1 MRGAGLRRA
10 FALAIGLAACAFA
23 QASEIKALRFRIVTG
38 DPSELSQRI
47 ATDLRKR
54 LTHVYAS
61 PGAEPRRP
69 VVVAVGPSALREAM
83 AKPCNCL
90 LIAAY
95 TSSQVWHAHTAALPA
110 RQLMSTTAI
119 FAEPAPADQL
129 HLVTLLFKR
138 PVRVFALISRETA
151 FLKPVLAHVDELYD
165 YPRGADINRFISRI
179 TQARVLLAVPDS
191 AVYTEENI
199 RSILLST
206 YRHNQAVIG
215 FSADMVKAGALASTY
230 SDIEQINA
238 HVADVVGAYLDTGEL
253 APPQFPR
260 YFSTIVNES
269 VARSL
274 DVSVDA
280 AARNFAN
287 RPPKTSLI
295 TVLKRPLP

>member
-1 MRGAGLRRA
+1 MRRLL
-10 FALAIGLAACAFA
+10 ALAIGLAACAFA
-23 QASEIKALRFRIVTG
+23 PAAEIKALRFRIVTG
-38 DPSELSQRI
+38 DPSDLSQRI
-47 ATDLRKR
+47 AADLRKR

-61 PGAEPRRP
+61 PGAEARRM

-83 AKPCNCL
+83 ATPCGCV

-110 RQLMSTTAI
+110 SQMMSSTAI

-129 HLVTLLFKR
+129 RLATLLFKR
-138 PVRVFALISRETA
+138 PVRTFALISRETA
-151 FLKPVLAHVDELYD
+151 FLKPVLARVDDLYD
-165 YPRGADINRFISRI
+165 YPRGADINRFMSRI

-238 HVADVVGAYLDTGEL
+238 HVADVVGDYLATGEL
-253 APPQFPR
+253 AAPQFPR
-260 YFSTIVNES
+260 YFSTIVNEG

-287 RPPKTSLI
+287 RPPRTSLI
-295 TVLKRPLP
+295 TVLKRPMP